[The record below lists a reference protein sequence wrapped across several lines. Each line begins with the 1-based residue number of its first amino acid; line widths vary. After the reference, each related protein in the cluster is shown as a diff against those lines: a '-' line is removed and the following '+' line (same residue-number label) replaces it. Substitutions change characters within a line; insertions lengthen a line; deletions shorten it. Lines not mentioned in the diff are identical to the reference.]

1 MRTPTTVN
9 LYLQNPLP
17 VLFPTPNQFAA
28 KLAGIGPR
36 PRSKDDP
43 LLVGCPPVDDSSSLN
58 ESLAA
63 SNGDRG
69 RPVLEGKLHFA
80 KFETQKINDCID
92 FIRSKQLRLTGSQQH
107 GASGSAK
114 CVIKATGGGALSTQI
129 FLKKSLGF
137 LLTRQMKWTV
147 LWPEQIFCLRW
158 DPKTTYIQ
166 SNPVIFSTYCK
177 HLGLLTS
184 CTANCV

>member
-17 VLFPTPNQFAA
+17 VLFPTPN
-28 KLAGIGPR
+28 
-36 PRSKDDP
+36 
-43 LLVGCPPVDDSSSLN
+43 DDSSSSN

-80 KFETQKINDCID
+80 KLETQKINYCID

-107 GASGSAK
+107 GGASGSAK
-114 CVIKATGGGALSTQI
+114 CVIKATVGGALST
-129 FLKKSLGF
+129 
-137 LLTRQMKWTV
+137 
-147 LWPEQIFCLRW
+147 
-158 DPKTTYIQ
+158 
-166 SNPVIFSTYCK
+166 
-177 HLGLLTS
+177 
-184 CTANCV
+184 

>member
-147 LWPEQIFCLRW
+147 LWPEQIFCLRA
-158 DPKTTYIQ
+158 KQ
-166 SNPVIFSTYCK
+166 RGKIFKKQILY
-177 HLGLLTS
+177 
-184 CTANCV
+184 